1 MPKKERLE
9 IYRQRYET
17 FRHLDRLRWQMLQ
30 IGVGVCSLGIL
41 AFARS
46 FPESDWWILASVGPV
61 LAILGVA
68 MLRIGQGVNRN
79 NQVLRKTAKEV
90 GDSDIPSG
98 PKCCKSVSF
107 WISFTLIGV
116 GLPCIVFAALRYE

>member
-1 MPKKERLE
+1 
-9 IYRQRYET
+9 
-17 FRHLDRLRWQMLQ
+17 
-30 IGVGVCSLGIL
+30 
-41 AFARS
+41 
-46 FPESDWWILASVGPV
+46 
-61 LAILGVA
+61 

-98 PKCCKSVSF
+98 PKCCKCVSF

-116 GLPCIVFAALRYE
+116 GLLCIVFAALRYE